1 VPDSPQVNGKKLR
14 GVDERLPSETT
25 ESSVMCL
32 RLRNLCKTSITL
44 LVCLIALTNS
54 PMASTNATTRFAS
67 GDAALSQGRYE
78 DARREFSRIIT
89 APSEPSAKFEA
100 FLRMGLSFPAEDEV
114 PKARAQF
121 EQALK
126 VEGISG
132 EQIARVEVKI
142 GETHVKEM
150 NYDVANAL
158 LEKVLGSD
166 AASLESKIEARLL
179 IGKIFSNYGSVAAWT
194 KVRDACAGVI
204 AVESAPEKARI
215 AAHSAIVPALISL
228 REFRKA
234 RLSLEFLSEHSGIP
248 IGERFDFQIELART
262 LWLER
267 LLPQT
272 RSELTKAASMVAEAK
287 FSGNRL
293 HAAEAEIQ
301 LLLGLTFYDEK
312 DFERAKIELTKVLSL
327 PGQNPTQ
334 KHWREAYL
342 RLRLRNLIASNEKEL
357 KVFFIGS
364 SHTLLGNVPLLVEQ
378 LASSAPAGTPRIIS
392 GDHAR
397 MGTGMRAFWSQGD
410 APDTPRGK
418 IAAEPWDV
426 VVVETF
432 YRTSREDLA
441 EFGDAYAALA
451 RSHGSRLVIYE
462 SPASKSLP
470 YPDGFS
476 QFHASNIWLGKR
488 LGSAVAPSV
497 HAWLKFF
504 GVSPT
509 EERFK
514 ELYRDGIHATAKGAY
529 LTACCLYAALTG
541 LNPEGLWHPSEIR
554 PEDALVLQQSAWLA
568 FSETQQAILHTVIAP

>member
-1 VPDSPQVNGKKLR
+1 MRAGL
-14 GVDERLPSETT
+14 L
-25 ESSVMCL
+25 
-32 RLRNLCKTSITL
+32 NLCELWIPV
-44 LVCLIALTNS
+44 LVCLIALSGS
-54 PMASTNATTRFAS
+54 PAASADPSALFAA
-67 GDAALSQGRYE
+67 GDAALSQGRYA
-78 DARREFSRIIT
+78 DARREFSRIIS
-89 APSEPSAKFEA
+89 APAQTSAKFEA
-100 FLRMGLSFPAEDEV
+100 LLRMGLSFPAEDEV

-132 EQIARVEVKI
+132 EQIARAEVKI

-158 LEKVLGSD
+158 LEKILNSD

-204 AVESAPEKARI
+204 ALDSAPETARL
-215 AAHSAIVPALISL
+215 AAHSAIIPALIAL
-228 REFRKA
+228 REFREA
-234 RLSLEFLSEHSGIP
+234 RISLEFLSGSSGIP
-248 IGERFDFQIELART
+248 IGERVNFQIELART

-267 LLPQT
+267 LLPEA
-272 RSELTKAASMVAEAK
+272 RSELAKAALMVAEAEL
-287 FSGNRL
+287 SGDRL
-293 HAAEAEIQ
+293 NAAEAEIQ

-327 PGQNPTQ
+327 PGQNHTQ
-334 KHWREAYL
+334 KFWREAHL

-364 SHTLLGNVPLLVEQ
+364 SHTLLGNVPLLVEP
-378 LASSAPAGTPRIIS
+378 LAASAPAGTPRIIS

-432 YRTSREDLA
+432 YRMSREDLA

-451 RSHGSRLVIYE
+451 RSHGAKLVIYE

-476 QFHASNIWLGKR
+476 LFHASNIWLGKR
-488 LGSAVAPSV
+488 LGTAVAPSV

-504 GVSPT
+504 GASPT
-509 EERFK
+509 EERFR

-529 LTACCLYAALTG
+529 LTACCLYAALTE
-541 LNPEGLWHPSEIR
+541 LSPEGLWHPPEMR
-554 PEDALVLQQSAWLA
+554 VEDALLLQQIAWLA
-568 FSETQQAILHTVIAP
+568 FSETQQAILTAGKVP

>member
-1 VPDSPQVNGKKLR
+1 MRAGL
-14 GVDERLPSETT
+14 L
-25 ESSVMCL
+25 
-32 RLRNLCKTSITL
+32 NLCELWIPV
-44 LVCLIALTNS
+44 LVCLIALSGS
-54 PMASTNATTRFAS
+54 PAASADPSALFAA
-67 GDAALSQGRYE
+67 GDAALSQGRYA
-78 DARREFSRIIT
+78 DARREFSRIIS
-89 APSEPSAKFEA
+89 APAQTSAKFEA
-100 FLRMGLSFPAEDEV
+100 LLRMGLSFPAEDEV

-132 EQIARVEVKI
+132 EQIARAEVKI
-142 GETHVKEM
+142 GETHVREM

-158 LEKVLGSD
+158 LEKILNSD

-204 AVESAPEKARI
+204 ALDSAPETARL
-215 AAHSAIVPALISL
+215 AAHSAIIPALIAL
-228 REFRKA
+228 REFREA
-234 RLSLEFLSEHSGIP
+234 RISLEFLSGSSGIP
-248 IGERFDFQIELART
+248 IGERVNFQIELART

-267 LLPQT
+267 LLPEA
-272 RSELTKAASMVAEAK
+272 RSELAKAALMVAEAEL
-287 FSGNRL
+287 SGDRL
-293 HAAEAEIQ
+293 NAAEAEIQ

-327 PGQNPTQ
+327 PGQNHMQ
-334 KHWREAYL
+334 KFWREAHL
-342 RLRLRNLIASNEKEL
+342 RLRLRNLIAPNEKEL

-378 LASSAPAGTPRIIS
+378 LAASAPAGTPRIIS

-432 YRTSREDLA
+432 YRMSREDLA

-451 RSHGSRLVIYE
+451 RSHGAKLVIYE
-462 SPASKSLP
+462 SPASKALP

-476 QFHASNIWLGKR
+476 LFHASNIWLGKR
-488 LGSAVAPSV
+488 LGTAVAPSV

-504 GVSPT
+504 GASPT
-509 EERFK
+509 EERFR

-529 LTACCLYAALTG
+529 LTACCLYAALTE
-541 LNPEGLWHPSEIR
+541 LSPEGLWHPPEMR
-554 PEDALVLQQSAWLA
+554 VEDALLLQQIAWLA
-568 FSETQQAILHTVIAP
+568 FSETQQAILATVRVP

>member
-1 VPDSPQVNGKKLR
+1 
-14 GVDERLPSETT
+14 
-25 ESSVMCL
+25 M
-32 RLRNLCKTSITL
+32 RLRFCKLSQTSIPVL
-44 LVCLIALTNS
+44 ICLIALSDS
-54 PMASTNATTRFAS
+54 PMASANATLPFAA
-67 GDAALSQGRYE
+67 GDAALSEGRYE

-89 APSEPSAKFEA
+89 SPLRASAKFEA
-100 FLRMGLSFPAEDEV
+100 FLRMGLSFPAEDQI

-126 VEGISG
+126 VEGITE
-132 EQIARVEVKI
+132 EQIARAEVKI

-150 NYDVANAL
+150 NYDVANVL
-158 LEKVLGSD
+158 LEKVLHAN

-194 KVRDACAGVI
+194 KVKDACAGVI
-204 AVESAPEKARI
+204 ALESAPEKARL

-228 REFRKA
+228 REFKGA
-234 RLSLEFLSEHSGIP
+234 RLSLEFLARHPGVP
-248 IGERFDFQIELART
+248 LGERVDFQIELART

-267 LLPQT
+267 LFPEA
-272 RSELTKAASMVAEAK
+272 RSELARATSMVGEAK
-287 FSGNRL
+287 FFADRRC
-293 HAAEAEIQ
+293 AAEAEIQ

-312 DFERAKIELTKVLSL
+312 DFQRAKIELSKVLSL
-327 PGQNPTQ
+327 PGQSPTQ
-334 KHWREAYL
+334 KAWREAYL
-342 RLRLRNLIASNEKEL
+342 RLRLRNLIASDEKEL

-364 SHTLLGNVPLLVEQ
+364 SHTLLGNIPLLVEQ

-426 VVVETF
+426 IVVETF

-476 QFHASNIWLGKR
+476 LFHASNIWLGKR
-488 LGSAVAPSV
+488 LDSAVAPSV

-504 GVSPT
+504 GASPT

-541 LNPEGLWHPSEIR
+541 LSPERLWHPAEMR
-554 PEDALVLQQSAWLA
+554 EQDALVLQQIAWLA
-568 FSETQQAILHTVIAP
+568 FSETQQAILNAVTVP

>member
-1 VPDSPQVNGKKLR
+1 MRAGL
-14 GVDERLPSETT
+14 L
-25 ESSVMCL
+25 
-32 RLRNLCKTSITL
+32 NLCEIWIPV
-44 LVCLIALTNS
+44 LVCLIALSGS
-54 PMASTNATTRFAS
+54 PAASADPSALFAA
-67 GDAALSQGRYE
+67 GDAALSQGRYA
-78 DARREFSRIIT
+78 DARREFSRIIS
-89 APSEPSAKFEA
+89 APAQTSAKFEA
-100 FLRMGLSFPAEDEV
+100 LLRMGLSFPAEDEV

-132 EQIARVEVKI
+132 EQIARAEVKI
-142 GETHVKEM
+142 GETHVREM

-158 LEKVLGSD
+158 LEKILNSD

-204 AVESAPEKARI
+204 ALDSAPEKARL
-215 AAHSAIVPALISL
+215 AAHSAIIPALIAL
-228 REFRKA
+228 REFREA
-234 RLSLEFLSEHSGIP
+234 RISLEFLSGSSGIP
-248 IGERFDFQIELART
+248 IGERVNFQIELART

-267 LLPQT
+267 LLPEA
-272 RSELTKAASMVAEAK
+272 RSELAKAALMVAEAEL
-287 FSGNRL
+287 SGDRL
-293 HAAEAEIQ
+293 NAAEAEIQ

-327 PGQNPTQ
+327 PGQNHTQ
-334 KHWREAYL
+334 KFWREAHL

-378 LASSAPAGTPRIIS
+378 LAASAPAGTPRIIS
-392 GDHAR
+392 EDHAR

-432 YRTSREDLA
+432 YRMSREDLA

-451 RSHGSRLVIYE
+451 RSHGAKLVIYE

-476 QFHASNIWLGKR
+476 LFHASNIWLGKR
-488 LGSAVAPSV
+488 LGTAVAPSV

-504 GVSPT
+504 GASPT
-509 EERFK
+509 EERFR

-529 LTACCLYAALTG
+529 LTACCLYAALTE
-541 LNPEGLWHPSEIR
+541 LSPEGLWHPPEMR
-554 PEDALVLQQSAWLA
+554 VEDALLLQQIAWLA
-568 FSETQQAILHTVIAP
+568 FSETQQAILTAGKVP

>member
-1 VPDSPQVNGKKLR
+1 MRAGL
-14 GVDERLPSETT
+14 L
-25 ESSVMCL
+25 
-32 RLRNLCKTSITL
+32 NLCELWIPV
-44 LVCLIALTNS
+44 LVCLIALSGS
-54 PMASTNATTRFAS
+54 PAASADPSALFAA
-67 GDAALSQGRYE
+67 GDAALSQGRYA
-78 DARREFSRIIT
+78 DARREFSRIIS
-89 APSEPSAKFEA
+89 APAQTSAKFEA
-100 FLRMGLSFPAEDEV
+100 LLRMGLSFPAEDEV

-132 EQIARVEVKI
+132 EQIARAEVKI

-158 LEKVLGSD
+158 LEKILNSD

-204 AVESAPEKARI
+204 ALDSAPEKARL
-215 AAHSAIVPALISL
+215 AAHSAIIPALIAL
-228 REFRKA
+228 REFREA
-234 RLSLEFLSEHSGIP
+234 RISLEFLSGSSGIP
-248 IGERFDFQIELART
+248 IGERVNFQIELART

-267 LLPQT
+267 FLPEA
-272 RSELTKAASMVAEAK
+272 RSELAKAALMVAEAEL
-287 FSGNRL
+287 SGDRL
-293 HAAEAEIQ
+293 NAAEAEIQ

-327 PGQNPTQ
+327 PGQNHTQ
-334 KHWREAYL
+334 KFWREAHL

-378 LASSAPAGTPRIIS
+378 LAASAPAGTPRIIS

-432 YRTSREDLA
+432 YRMSREDLA

-451 RSHGSRLVIYE
+451 RSHGAKLVIYE

-476 QFHASNIWLGKR
+476 LFHASNIWLGKR
-488 LGSAVAPSV
+488 LGTAVAPSV

-504 GVSPT
+504 GASPT
-509 EERFK
+509 EERFR

-529 LTACCLYAALTG
+529 LTACCLYAALTE
-541 LNPEGLWHPSEIR
+541 LSPEGLWHPPEMR
-554 PEDALVLQQSAWLA
+554 VEDALLLQQIAWLA
-568 FSETQQAILHTVIAP
+568 FSETQQAILTAEKVP

>member
-1 VPDSPQVNGKKLR
+1 
-14 GVDERLPSETT
+14 
-25 ESSVMCL
+25 
-32 RLRNLCKTSITL
+32 
-44 LVCLIALTNS
+44 
-54 PMASTNATTRFAS
+54 
-67 GDAALSQGRYE
+67 
-78 DARREFSRIIT
+78 
-89 APSEPSAKFEA
+89 
-100 FLRMGLSFPAEDEV
+100 
-114 PKARAQF
+114 
-121 EQALK
+121 
-126 VEGISG
+126 
-132 EQIARVEVKI
+132 
-142 GETHVKEM
+142 M

-158 LEKVLGSD
+158 LEKILNSD

-204 AVESAPEKARI
+204 ALDSAPETARL
-215 AAHSAIVPALISL
+215 AAHSAIIPALIAL
-228 REFRKA
+228 REFREA
-234 RLSLEFLSEHSGIP
+234 RISLEFLSGSSGIP
-248 IGERFDFQIELART
+248 IGERVNFQIELART

-267 LLPQT
+267 FLPEA
-272 RSELTKAASMVAEAK
+272 RSELAKAALMVAEAEL
-287 FSGNRL
+287 SGDRL
-293 HAAEAEIQ
+293 NAAEAEIQ

-327 PGQNPTQ
+327 PGQNHMQ
-334 KHWREAYL
+334 KFWREAHL

-378 LASSAPAGTPRIIS
+378 LAASAPAGTPRIIS

-432 YRTSREDLA
+432 YRMSREDLA

-451 RSHGSRLVIYE
+451 RSHGAKLVIYE
-462 SPASKSLP
+462 SPASKALP

-476 QFHASNIWLGKR
+476 LFHASNIWLGKR
-488 LGSAVAPSV
+488 LGTAVAPSV

-504 GVSPT
+504 GASPT
-509 EERFK
+509 EERFR

-529 LTACCLYAALTG
+529 LTACCLYAALTE
-541 LNPEGLWHPSEIR
+541 LSPEGLWHPPEMR
-554 PEDALVLQQSAWLA
+554 VEDALLLQQIAWLA
-568 FSETQQAILHTVIAP
+568 FSETQQAILATVRVP

>member
-1 VPDSPQVNGKKLR
+1 L
-14 GVDERLPSETT
+14 ETT
-25 ESSVMCL
+25 EISVMRAGL
-32 RLRNLCKTSITL
+32 LNLCEIWIPV
-44 LVCLIALTNS
+44 LVCLIALSGS
-54 PMASTNATTRFAS
+54 PAASADPSALFAA
-67 GDAALSQGRYE
+67 GDAALSQGRYA
-78 DARREFSRIIT
+78 DARREFSRIIS
-89 APSEPSAKFEA
+89 APAQTSAKFEA
-100 FLRMGLSFPAEDEV
+100 LLRMGLSFPAEDEV

-132 EQIARVEVKI
+132 EQIARAEVKI
-142 GETHVKEM
+142 GETHVREM

-158 LEKVLGSD
+158 LEKILNSD

-204 AVESAPEKARI
+204 ALDSAPEKARL
-215 AAHSAIVPALISL
+215 AAHSAIIPALIAL
-228 REFRKA
+228 REFREA
-234 RLSLEFLSEHSGIP
+234 RISLEFLSGSSGIP
-248 IGERFDFQIELART
+248 IGERVNFQIELART

-267 LLPQT
+267 LLPEA
-272 RSELTKAASMVAEAK
+272 RSELAKAALMVAEAEL
-287 FSGNRL
+287 SGDRL
-293 HAAEAEIQ
+293 NAAEAEIQ

-327 PGQNPTQ
+327 PGQNHTQ
-334 KHWREAYL
+334 KFWREAHL

-378 LASSAPAGTPRIIS
+378 LAASAPAGTPRIIS
-392 GDHAR
+392 EDHAR

-432 YRTSREDLA
+432 YRMSREDLA

-451 RSHGSRLVIYE
+451 RSHGAKLVIYE

-476 QFHASNIWLGKR
+476 LFHASNIWLGKR
-488 LGSAVAPSV
+488 LGTAVAPSV

-504 GVSPT
+504 GASPT
-509 EERFK
+509 EERFR

-529 LTACCLYAALTG
+529 LTACCLYAALTE
-541 LNPEGLWHPSEIR
+541 LSPEGLWHPPEMR
-554 PEDALVLQQSAWLA
+554 VEDALLLQQIAWLA
-568 FSETQQAILHTVIAP
+568 FSETQQAILTAGKVP

>member
-1 VPDSPQVNGKKLR
+1 MR
-14 GVDERLPSETT
+14 RLS
-25 ESSVMCL
+25 
-32 RLRNLCKTSITL
+32 NLFKTSSL
-44 LVCLIALTNS
+44 VLVCLLALTIP
-54 PMASTNATTRFAS
+54 PMASADSTILLFA
-67 GDAALSQGRYE
+67 GDAALSEGRYE

-89 APSEPSAKFEA
+89 APSTTSVKFEA
-100 FLRMGLSFPAEDEV
+100 FLRIGLSFPAEDEV

-121 EQALK
+121 ERALK
-126 VEGISG
+126 LEGISG
-132 EQIARVEVKI
+132 EQIARAEVKI
-142 GETHVKEM
+142 AETYVTEM
-150 NYDVANAL
+150 NYDVANTL
-158 LEKVLGSD
+158 LENVLGSD

-204 AVESAPEKARI
+204 AMDSAPEKARL

-228 REFRKA
+228 REFKEA
-234 RLSLEFLSEHSGIP
+234 RLSLELLSGHSEVP
-248 IGERFDFQIELART
+248 IGERVDFQIELART

-267 LLPQT
+267 LLPRA
-272 RSELTKAASMVAEAK
+272 RSELTKAALMVAEAK

-312 DFERAKIELTKVLSL
+312 DFERARIELTKVLSL
-327 PGQNPTQ
+327 PSQNPTQ

-342 RLRLRNLIASNEKEL
+342 RLRLRNLIASDEKEL
-357 KVFFIGS
+357 KVLFIGS
-364 SHTLLGNVPLLVEQ
+364 SHTMLGNVPLLVEQ

-441 EFGDAYAALA
+441 EFGDAYSALA

-476 QFHASNIWLGKR
+476 QFHASNVWLGKR

-497 HAWLKFF
+497 HAWLKFL
-504 GVSPT
+504 GASPT

-541 LNPEGLWHPSEIR
+541 LSPEGLWHPAEMR
-554 PEDALVLQQSAWLA
+554 VEDALVLQQSAWLA
-568 FSETQQAILHTVIAP
+568 FSETQQAILHTGIAP